1 MSGILTHNSYGKR
14 SVRVSK
20 IKRPRKGPANTER
33 HEFIEAAVDVLLEG
47 EFAVAYTAGDNRPVI
62 ATDTCK
68 NTVYVIAKD
77 DEFETIESYG
87 LALATHFVKQYQ
99 HVSKATIHVEEHAWK
114 RLMDSHHCFI
124 GGGSERPTVTVVV
137 ERNEPPLIT
146 AGFTGLQIAKTTE
159 SGFSDFHQDEFRTLA
174 DTSDRIF
181 ATELSA
187 EWVYDA
193 NFVDFTAARETLRSA
208 LLAKFI
214 DHFSRSVQETLYLM
228 GQAALATVPQVREIR
243 LAMPNKHHLLAN
255 LAPFKRTNENQIF
268 VATSEPFGYIT
279 GVLKRE

>member
-20 IKRPRKGPANTER
+20 IKRPHKGPANAER
-33 HEFIEAAVDVLLEG
+33 HEFIEASVDVLLEG
-47 EFAVAYTAGDNRPVI
+47 EFEVAYTAGDNRPLV

-68 NTVYVIAKD
+68 NTVYVLAKD
-77 DEFETIESYG
+77 DAFETIESYG
-87 LALATHFVKQYQ
+87 LALATHFIKQYDQ
-99 HVSKATIHVEEHAWK
+99 VRQATIRVEEHVWR

-124 GGGSERPTVTVVV
+124 DGGSERPTVTVVA
-137 ERNEPPLIT
+137 ERSKAPIIT

-159 SGFSDFHQDEFRTLA
+159 SGFSDFHQDEFRTLS
-174 DTSDRIF
+174 DTNDRIF

-187 EWVYDA
+187 EWVYDTS
-193 NFVDFTAARETLRSA
+193 FTDFAAARETLRTS
-208 LLAKFI
+208 LLAKFT

-228 GQAALATVPQVREIR
+228 GQAAVAAVPQVSEIR
-243 LAMPNKHHLLAN
+243 LAMPNQHHLLAN
-255 LAPFKRTNENQIF
+255 LAPFNRANENEIF

-279 GVLKRE
+279 GVVKRG

>member
-20 IKRPRKGPANTER
+20 IKRPRKGPASSER
-33 HEFIEAAVDVLLEG
+33 HEFIEASVDVLLEG
-47 EFAVAYTAGDNRPVI
+47 EFEAAYTAGDNRSLV

-68 NTVYVIAKD
+68 NTVYVVAKD
-77 DEFETIESYG
+77 DAFETIESYG
-87 LALATHFVKQYQ
+87 LALATHFIKQYE
-99 HVSKATIHVEEHAWK
+99 HVGKATIRVEETLWR

-124 GGGSERPTVTVVV
+124 GGGSERPTVTVVA
-137 ERNEPPLIT
+137 ERDKKPIIT

-159 SGFSDFHQDEFRTLA
+159 SGFSDFHNDEYRTLA
-174 DTSDRIF
+174 DTNDRIF

-193 NFVDFTAARETLRSA
+193 DFTSFAAARETLRSA

-228 GQAALATVPQVREIR
+228 GQSALAAVPQVQEIR

-255 LAPFKRTNENQIF
+255 LAPFKRTNENEIF

-279 GVLKRE
+279 GVVKRG